1 MMKSVLKLQNA
12 LTLELDRRG
21 WRIASV
27 ITDEDEQ
34 PWWEAEVWRLESQ
47 WPATTHSVVLTFY
60 EFCEEGCESALL
72 MSRERFEG
80 RPWDYKGCRIERR
93 LDWRPQLG
101 PFLDALDRLRETAPE
116 VETTIPAIHSGP
128 G

>member
-1 MMKSVLKLQNA
+1 MTMMKSVLKLQNA

-34 PWWEAEVWRLESQ
+34 PWWEAEVWRLESK

-101 PFLDALDRLRETAPE
+101 PFLDALDQMRN
-116 VETTIPAIHSGP
+116 SGP
-128 G
+128 EAAIIPEDAP